1 VDSQAEDIR
10 AVYHLTMAFNGTQAV
25 RAIAM
30 MSVAEHL
37 ADGPLPAGEI
47 ARREQCDPRA
57 TRRLLRAGVA
67 LGLLG
72 YDADTAE
79 FRSTPAL
86 QVLHKDN
93 DSSLKYYAQSA
104 GIPALWYP
112 AARLPEAVRT
122 GKPQAEEA
130 VGMSLFEYLRQHPDQ
145 AREFGMGMSG
155 VSAPVIRLAADHI
168 EPGAART
175 VVDVGGAEG
184 AFAAELLA
192 RHARLTGTVLE
203 LAPMAPRVAAEAE
216 RRGLAGRLGAEVG
229 DFFTAVPPGDLYLLK
244 FVLHN
249 WDDEECLRIL
259 STIRAAMPAGA
270 RLFVVEMVADDDRIP
285 VGLAYMDLAMLAGL
299 GGEERTL
306 TDYDRLFERAGL
318 ERTGTRELLEPYACM
333 EVRARSTDPDPTR

>member
-1 VDSQAEDIR
+1 MDSRAEDIR
-10 AVYHLTMAFNGTQAV
+10 TVYNLTMAFVGTQAV

-37 ADGPLPAGEI
+37 HDGPLTAGEL
-47 ARREQCDPRA
+47 ARREQCDPHA

-86 QVLHKDN
+86 QVLHRDN
-93 DSSLKYYAQSA
+93 DSSLKYYAQSS

-112 AARLPEAVRT
+112 AARLPDAVRT
-122 GKPQAEEA
+122 GKPQTDEA
-130 VGMSLFEYLRQHPDQ
+130 VGMSLFDYLGQHPDE

-155 VSAPVIRLAADHI
+155 VSAPIIRAAADHI
-168 EPGAART
+168 EPGGART

-184 AFAAELLA
+184 AFAAELLT
-192 RHARLTGTVLE
+192 RHAGLTGTVLD
-203 LAPMAPRVAAEAE
+203 LPPMAPRVAAEAE
-216 RRGLAGRLGAEVG
+216 RRGLSGRLVAEVG
-229 DFFTAVPPGDLYLLK
+229 DFFTAVPAADLYLLK

-249 WDDEECLRIL
+249 WTDDECVRIL
-259 STIRAAMPAGA
+259 STIGAAMPAGA
-270 RLFVVEMVADDDRIP
+270 RLFVVEMLPDADHVP

-306 TDYDRLFERAGL
+306 PDYDRLFERAGL
-318 ERTGTRELLEPYACM
+318 VRTDVRALLEPYACI
-333 EVRARSTDPDPTR
+333 EVRPSVA